1 MNPTIKA
8 RIESIRRGE
17 VPEGYKRTKAGIL
30 PVDWEF
36 NPLSQLAQKSKTK
49 NREERYTKIL
59 TNSANEGI
67 ISQTD
72 YFDKQ
77 IANNDNIE
85 GYYIVKKGDFV
96 YNPRISVAAP
106 CGPINCYHGEET
118 GVMSPLYTVF
128 SIDVKKIERDYV
140 EQFFSSTFWHRY
152 MKSVANYGVR
162 SDRMNLSD
170 EDFFLLPIPMPKREE
185 QEKIAE
191 ILAGQD
197 RVIEL
202 KEKLLAEKQKQ
213 KKYLMQQLLT
223 SKKRLPGFFG
233 KRKNLRL
240 FDLCQIIADGDWI
253 ESKDQ
258 SDRGVRLIQT
268 GNIGIG
274 QFQNKSNKARYI
286 SEETF
291 TRLSCCEVFPGDVLL
306 SRLPDPIG
314 RACKIPQL
322 NCRMI
327 TAVDCTILRFKKDV
341 FADLFIYY
349 SCLDAWQNKMV
360 LLSGGSTRKRITRKE
375 IENAVITLPVDEAEQ
390 TAIAEI
396 LSTADKEIELLK
408 KDIEQEKLKK
418 KSLMQLLLTGIVRVD
433 ELVS

>member
-1 MNPTIKA
+1 MIKA

-30 PVDWEF
+30 PVDWES
-36 NPLSQLAQKSKTK
+36 NHLSQIAEKSKTK
-49 NREERYTKIL
+49 NREKRYTKIL

-85 GYYIVKKGDFV
+85 GYYIVKNGDFV

-106 CGPINCYHGEET
+106 CGPINCYHGEEI

-128 SIDVKKIERDYV
+128 SIDMKEIQRDYI
-140 EQFFSSTFWHRY
+140 EQFFSSTSWHRY

-170 EDFFLLPIPMPKREE
+170 EDFFLLPIPMPARVE

-197 RVIEL
+197 RVIAL
-202 KEKLLAEKQKQ
+202 KEKLLAEKQRQ

-223 SKKRLPGFFG
+223 GKKRLPGFSG
-233 KRKNLRL
+233 EWK
-240 FDLCQIIADGDWI
+240 C
-253 ESKDQ
+253 
-258 SDRGVRLIQT
+258 VRLDELGCFYPGLSGKTKEDFGSGKPYIPYKNIFNNQKIDCDFFEYVKIKENETQT
-268 GNIGIG
+268 KVKYGDI
-274 QFQNKSNKARYI
+274 FFTTS
-286 SEETF
+286 SEILSEVGMSSVMLDSVEELYLNSFCTGF
-291 TRLSCCEVFPGDVLL
+291 RLNDFNSIHPEYAAHYFRGEVFRIALN
-306 SRLPDPIG
+306 
-314 RACKIPQL
+314 KISQ
-322 NCRMI
+322 
-327 TAVDCTILRFKKDV
+327 
-341 FADLFIYY
+341 
-349 SCLDAWQNKMV
+349 
-360 LLSGGSTRKRITRKE
+360 GITRFNLSKNGLSK
-375 IENAVITLPVDEAEQ
+375 ISLTLPPIEEQ
-390 TAIAEI
+390 LAIAQI

-418 KSLMQLLLTGIVRVD
+418 KSLMQLLLTGIVRVKD
-433 ELVS
+433 V

>member
-118 GVMSPLYTVF
+118 GVMSPLYMVF

-170 EDFFLLPIPMPKREE
+170 EDFFLLPIPMPMRTE

-197 RVIEL
+197 RVIAL

-223 SKKRLPGFFG
+223 GKKRLPGFSEKKKKSLLGDLF
-233 KRKNLRL
+233 RERVETNCTELRL
-240 FDLCQIIADGDWI
+240 LAITGGQGVVPRDELELKDNSSEDKSKYKKICVGDIGYNTMRMW
-253 ESKDQ
+253 Q
-258 SDRGVRLIQT
+258 GVSAFS
-268 GNIGIG
+268 NYEGIV
-274 QFQNKSNKARYI
+274 SPAY
-286 SEETF
+286 
-291 TRLSCCEVFPGDVLL
+291 
-306 SRLPDPIG
+306 
-314 RACKIPQL
+314 
-322 NCRMI
+322 
-327 TAVDCTILRFKKDV
+327 TILMPNSEIDAKFFAYLFKLPSII
-341 FADLFIYY
+341 FLFYRY
-349 SCLDAWQNKMV
+349 SQGLVDD
-360 LLSGGSTRKRITRKE
+360 TRNLKYENLKRIRVLFPQDKKE
-375 IENAVITLPVDEAEQ
+375 Q
-390 TAIAEI
+390 SAIAGI
-396 LSTADKEIELLK
+396 LLTADKEIELLQ

-418 KSLMQLLLTGIVRVD
+418 KSLMQLLLTGIVRVKD
-433 ELVS
+433 V

>member
-17 VPEGYKRTKAGIL
+17 VPEGYKRTKIGIVPNEWKEYNL
-30 PVDWEF
+30 GDFLEEYKEKTIIPNQYPVLTSSRKGLMLQKKYYSQRQVTTDDNIGYNVIPLGFITYRSRSDDGRFCF
-36 NPLSQLAQKSKTK
+36 NENTIIEK
-49 NREERYTKIL
+49 
-59 TNSANEGI
+59 GI
-67 ISQTD
+67 IS
-72 YFDKQ
+72 YF
-77 IANNDNIE
+77 
-85 GYYIVKKGDFV
+85 Y
-96 YNPRISVAAP
+96 P
-106 CGPINCYHGEET
+106 
-118 GVMSPLYTVF
+118 VF
-128 SIDVKKIERDYV
+128 SVSANAVKTFVLYLMNETIYRRMIPYAEGTAQQVLSLKQLCSLKY
-140 EQFFSSTFWHRY
+140 FFPTVS
-152 MKSVANYGVR
+152 
-162 SDRMNLSD
+162 
-170 EDFFLLPIPMPKREE
+170 E

-197 RVIEL
+197 RVIAL

-223 SKKRLPGFFG
+223 GKKRLPGFSG
-233 KRKNLRL
+233 KRKNFRL

-274 QFQNKSNKARYI
+274 QFLNKFNKAHYI

-291 TRLSCCEVFPGDVLL
+291 TRLSCCEVLPGDVLL

-314 RACKIPQL
+314 RACIIPKL

-327 TAVDCTILRFKKDV
+327 TAVDCTILRFKKEV
-341 FADLFIYY
+341 FADLFVYY

-375 IENAVITLPVDEAEQ
+375 IENAVIALPIDEKEQ
-390 TAIAEI
+390 ITIAEI

-418 KSLMQLLLTGIVRVD
+418 KSLMQLLLTGIVRV
-433 ELVS
+433 L

>member
-170 EDFFLLPIPMPKREE
+170 EDFFLLPIPMPMRTE

-223 SKKRLPGFFG
+223 GKKRLSGFS
-233 KRKNLRL
+233 
-240 FDLCQIIADGDWI
+240 GDWKKVLLGDLVQI
-253 ESKDQ
+253 S
-258 SDRGVRLIQT
+258 T
-268 GNIGIG
+268 GNKNTQDQVVNGKYPFFIRSDEICRINSYSYEGEAILIPGEGKIGEIFHYING
-274 QFQNKSNKARYI
+274 KFDYHQRVYKISDFSCKGKFIFYYLQAFFRRRALSMSAKATVDSLRR
-286 SEETF
+286 EMLTDM
-291 TRLSCCEVFPGDVLL
+291 EV
-306 SRLPDPIG
+306 
-314 RACKIPQL
+314 
-322 NCRMI
+322 
-327 TAVDCTILRFKKDV
+327 
-341 FADLFIYY
+341 
-349 SCLDAWQNKMV
+349 
-360 LLSGGSTRKRITRKE
+360 
-375 IENAVITLPVDEAEQ
+375 TLPTIQEQ

-408 KDIEQEKLKK
+408 KDIEQEKIKK
-418 KSLMQLLLTGIVRVD
+418 KSLMQLLLTGIVRIK
-433 ELVS
+433 EGKYE